1 MDRLNISKNNDW
13 IGISSLAFN
22 VWMILLEA
30 DSQFEKVILK
40 QDNCQVEI
48 IKLLN
53 NSLLTLRNKSFST
66 SLAVTEKEYEK
77 IKANLDVIHNK
88 IRKKRPSKIEENE
101 LKRSKPAINRK
112 RRIIPQS
119 NIDLSSATDEST
131 TMCDL
136 SFLDIPPPPYS
147 LQG

>member
-1 MDRLNISKNNDW
+1 M
-13 IGISSLAFN
+13 
-22 VWMILLEA
+22 LEA

-40 QDNCQVEI
+40 QDNWQVEI

-112 RRIIPQS
+112 RRIIPQT

-131 TMCDL
+131 TSMCDL